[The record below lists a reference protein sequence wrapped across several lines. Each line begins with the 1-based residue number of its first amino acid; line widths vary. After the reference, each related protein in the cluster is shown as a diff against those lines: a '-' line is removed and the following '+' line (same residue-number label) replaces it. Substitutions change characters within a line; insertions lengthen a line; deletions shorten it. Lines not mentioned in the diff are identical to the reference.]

1 MSKEYNIGIY
11 IRLSMADEDTG
22 YGSKAESDSI
32 GNQRMLINRFLDNHP
47 ELSHCQRSE
56 FADDG
61 YTGTNF
67 HRPQFTQMMEKVKR
81 GEIYL
86 YDFGTNEGSI
96 QNGLRPA
103 LVVQCD
109 EGNKASCTTVI
120 AAMTTVI
127 KKRYLPSHIIL
138 GDRFGL
144 KEPSMV
150 MLEQLRTVNQADL
163 LEYIGRIDDEH
174 CMKKINI
181 GVKKALGLWVDK
193 PYRKPADMRCL
204 CVKCLE
210 SYKNSPNYIVKRLDP
225 FAKAK
230 DKCDKC
236 QSYGYDYLVIE
247 RSKEG

>member
-1 MSKEYNIGIY
+1 MG
-11 IRLSMADEDTG
+11 
-22 YGSKAESDSI
+22 
-32 GNQRMLINRFLDNHP
+32 
-47 ELSHCQRSE
+47 
-56 FADDG
+56 
-61 YTGTNF
+61 
-67 HRPQFTQMMEKVKR
+67 
-81 GEIYL
+81 
-86 YDFGTNEGSI
+86 
-96 QNGLRPA
+96 
-103 LVVQCD
+103 
-109 EGNKASCTTVI
+109 TVI

-210 SYKNSPNYIVKRLDP
+210 SYKNSPNFIVKRLDP